1 MDYFIKCFMK
11 KLERCRI
18 STKIHKK
25 TTNGTTRKSVD
36 IKSETSYNLRIVN
49 LRGERM
55 QLKVKDEE
63 KRTKAWSIVMITST
77 IIIILVG
84 AFFITNS
91 ITRNPL
97 EGTWVA
103 QENGYYMEISD
114 ENEMKVTGEGLF
126 DGVYTE
132 VDLYYTID
140 KQSKILTIKSDPEAY
155 EEAASA
161 ARGKLTAQEINSALQ
176 EMVTAFD
183 YSLDQDTL
191 TLTERE
197 YGDQFVFTRSK

>member
-1 MDYFIKCFMK
+1 MK

-18 STKIHKK
+18 STKMDKK
-25 TTNGTTRKSVD
+25 TINGTTRKSVD
-36 IKSETSYNLRIVN
+36 IKSENSYNLRIVS

-63 KRTKAWSIVMITST
+63 KRSKAWSIVMLTST

-84 AFFITNS
+84 VFFITNS

-97 EGTWVA
+97 EGKWVA
-103 QENGYYMEISD
+103 QENGYYMEVLD
-114 ENEMKVTGEGLF
+114 ENKMKVTGEGLF

-132 VDLYYTID
+132 VDLCYTID

-155 EEAASA
+155 ENAASA
-161 ARGKLTAQEINSALQ
+161 ARGKLTAQEIDSALQ

-197 YGDQFVFTRSK
+197 YGDQFVFTKSK

>member
-1 MDYFIKCFMK
+1 MDYFNKCFMK

-18 STKIHKK
+18 STKMDKK
-25 TTNGTTRKSVD
+25 TINGTTRKSVD
-36 IKSETSYNLRIVN
+36 IKSENSYNLRIVS

-63 KRTKAWSIVMITST
+63 KRSKAWSIVMLTST

-84 AFFITNS
+84 VFFITNS

-97 EGTWVA
+97 EGKWVA
-103 QENGYYMEISD
+103 QENGYYMEVLD
-114 ENEMKVTGEGLF
+114 ENKMKVTGEGLF

-132 VDLYYTID
+132 VDLCYTID

-155 EEAASA
+155 ENAASA
-161 ARGKLTAQEINSALQ
+161 ARGKLTAQEIDSALQ

-197 YGDQFVFTRSK
+197 YGDQFVFTKSK